1 MKKNGNRLHKNIQ
14 QLQDKYGPWALVTGA
29 SDGIGREFARNLAN
43 AGLNLVLVAR
53 RKNVLEGLAGSLS
66 EHHGIQ
72 TKVIDADLAG
82 NADVQRVIEE
92 TQELDIG
99 LLVAS
104 AGFGTSG
111 NFIDSPLARELEM
124 LDINCRALMKLT
136 HEFGRRFAKRRGG
149 GIVLMSSIV
158 AFQGVPRA
166 ANYAATK
173 AYVQTLAEGL
183 SIELAPYGVD
193 VVASAP
199 GPVHSG
205 FAKRANMQMGMALK
219 PESVARETLSAL
231 GLRST
236 VRPGWLSKI
245 LEWAMTMPRWA
256 RIRIMT
262 IVMNGMTKHQR
273 ELTASEQSGGV

>member
-1 MKKNGNRLHKNIQ
+1 MKRNGSRLHKNIQ
-14 QLQDKYGPWALVTGA
+14 QLQDKYGPWTVVTGA
-29 SDGIGREFARNLAN
+29 SDGIGREFAHNLAN
-43 AGLNLVLVAR
+43 AGFNLVLVAR
-53 RKNVLEGLAGSLS
+53 RKNVLDELAGSLS

-72 TKVIDADLAG
+72 TKVIDADLAA
-82 NADVQRVIEE
+82 NADLQRVIEE
-92 TQELDIG
+92 TQGLDIG

-111 NFIDSPLARELEM
+111 NYIDSPLAQELEM
-124 LDINCRALMKLT
+124 LDINCRALMTLT

-219 PESVARETLSAL
+219 PELVARETLSAL
-231 GLRST
+231 GLRRT
-236 VRPGWLSKI
+236 IRPGWLSKI

-273 ELTASEQSGGV
+273 ELTASEQSGGA

>member
-1 MKKNGNRLHKNIQ
+1 MKINGNRLHKKNQ
-14 QLQDKYGPWALVTGA
+14 QFQKKYGPWALVTGA
-29 SDGIGREFARNLAN
+29 SDGIGREFAHNIAN
-43 AGLNLVLVAR
+43 AGMNLVLNAR
-53 RKNVLEGLAGSLS
+53 RKKVLEGLAGSLW
-66 EHHGIQ
+66 ERYGIQ

-82 NADVQRVIEE
+82 NTGVQRVIEE
-92 TQELDIG
+92 TQGLDIG

-124 LDINCRALMKLT
+124 LDINCGALMKLT
-136 HEFGRRFAKRRGG
+136 HVFGRRFAKRRGG

-158 AFQGVPRA
+158 AFQGVSRA

-245 LEWAMTMPRWA
+245 LKWAMTIPRWA

-262 IVMNGMTKHQR
+262 IIMNGMTKHQR
-273 ELTASEQSGGV
+273 ELTVSERSGGA